1 MKKNF
6 VESAVVRQNVL
17 NNTIAMDTLQQ
28 TLSLD
33 GVMFESKLTFIKR
46 QVAEFFEVTERTI
59 DYCIEKNEKEIAKNG
74 YEVLRGKRL
83 VDYKLA
89 FQNILVTKQISLPK
103 LRYWEFLIFVLF

>member
-59 DYCIEKNEKEIAKNG
+59 DYCIEKNEKRNSQKR
-74 YEVLRGKRL
+74 LRGFTRQTLGRL
-83 VDYKLA
+83 
-89 FQNILVTKQISLPK
+89 
-103 LRYWEFLIFVLF
+103 